1 MHEIIF
7 SPLNDY
13 FSLHKN
19 IYLNDLYLDMYI
31 CEHICRY
38 NTPFVQVFLKLFG
51 FKKGYMKMVENFYY
65 ETN

>member
-31 CEHICRY
+31 CEYICRY
-38 NTPFVQVFLKLFG
+38 NNILLFKY
-51 FKKGYMKMVENFYY
+51 F
-65 ETN
+65 